1 MDKVFI
7 EGRSLLQVSTK
18 YMNYCDPVHKKAC
31 DKMMKLELK
40 QLVTAIS
47 IMEGIEHYRC
57 SANTTIM
64 VNFFFVV
71 YI

>member
-18 YMNYCDPVHKKAC
+18 YIFCDPVHKKAC

-64 VNFFFVV
+64 VNFVFVL
-71 YI
+71 